1 MKISPISFKSY
12 TPQNTSAKE
21 DSAEHK
27 NQVSTAKVAAGALAG
42 AAVVTLAVL
51 AAKGK
56 LKFKNKPK
64 EGTAPKPKKDVKPPE
79 KKIKTDAPEK
89 QNKLSDTI
97 KELFGKECKVSE
109 LSKEEQEKLAKTLI
123 EREPDPDMKQ
133 ELRRIFD
140 QGLWDIL

>member
-1 MKISPISFKSY
+1 MEVSPISFKNY
-12 TPQNTSAKE
+12 TPRNTSAK
-21 DSAEHK
+21 DNSAEHK

-64 EGTAPKPKKDVKPPE
+64 DGTAPKPKEDIKPPAE
-79 KKIKTDAPEK
+79 KITIADK
-89 QNKLSDTI
+89 QNKLTDTI

-109 LSKEEQEKLAKTLI
+109 LTKEEREKLARTLI
-123 EREPDPDMKQ
+123 EREPDPEMKQ

-140 QGLWDIL
+140 QGLWDII

>member
-1 MKISPISFKSY
+1 MEVSPISFKSY
-12 TPQNTSAKE
+12 QPQKTKSQ
-21 DSAEHK
+21 DRSAENK
-27 NQVSTAKVAAGALAG
+27 NSVSAPKTAACVLTG
-42 AAVVTLAVL
+42 AAIVTLAVL

-64 EGTAPKPKKDVKPPE
+64 DGAAPKPKEDIKPPAE
-79 KKIKTDAPEK
+79 KITIADK

-123 EREPDPDMKQ
+123 EREPDPEMKQ